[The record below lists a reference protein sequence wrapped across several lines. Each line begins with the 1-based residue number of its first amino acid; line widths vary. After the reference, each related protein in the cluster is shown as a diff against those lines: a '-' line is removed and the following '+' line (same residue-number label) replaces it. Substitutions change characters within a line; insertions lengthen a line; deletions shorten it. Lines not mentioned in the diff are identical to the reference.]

1 MPASDLYAGASEPD
15 ESPAVPAGIRPEQPT
30 VRVLAD
36 LHELVDDSPVPSGAR
51 WTLAEPGRQL
61 DANLIHLPP
70 GQRVDTHT
78 EPDLDVVLVVVAG
91 GGIAGTPDGEQ
102 RLADGNIVWLPYGS
116 TRNITAGDS
125 GLSYLTIHRRRPGL
139 QISKRPDTSA
149 ARPR

>member
-1 MPASDLYAGASEPD
+1 MPEASS
-15 ESPAVPAGIRPEQPT
+15 AVPGDPVPEQPT

-36 LHELVDDSPVPSGAR
+36 VNELVHDSPVVSGAR

-61 DANLIHLPP
+61 DANLIHLPA

-91 GGIAGTPDGEQ
+91 RGTVATPGGEQ
-102 RLADGNIVWLPYGS
+102 VVADGNIVWLPRGS
-116 TRNITAGDS
+116 TRSVAAGNN

-139 QISKRPDTSA
+139 QISKRPGL
-149 ARPR
+149 